1 MLTLSVTKVCN
12 KGDYL
17 FSVFNGFGR
26 FSCFW
31 TLFVFKGLL
40 SFLLLSNEK
49 VTSSSPHVLH
59 SLLCCD
65 KYIPENIVWLWRPPT
80 TKSDLTNMPYG
91 WKIKQPNQMA
101 PSILNLLFVYNNT
114 CAKWGERSLLFKTV
128 PYHLGPW
135 HDMMWPSGDNDDND
149 GQHLPT
155 KVCNWPPL
163 SYHIYVFVGKCYPP
177 LITSQKCLQNFLQN
191 IPRTIFDEFCI
202 LWMIW
207 L

>member
-1 MLTLSVTKVCN
+1 M
-12 KGDYL
+12 
-17 FSVFNGFGR
+17 
-26 FSCFW
+26 
-31 TLFVFKGLL
+31 
-40 SFLLLSNEK
+40 
-49 VTSSSPHVLH
+49 TSSSPHVLH

-114 CAKWGERSLLFKTV
+114 CAKRGERSLLFKTV
-128 PYHLGPW
+128 PYHLGPCGLVVI
-135 HDMMWPSGDNDDND
+135 MMTMMVNIYQPRFAIDPPSPITYMY
-149 GQHLPT
+149 L
-155 KVCNWPPL
+155 L
-163 SYHIYVFVGKCYPP
+163 EKCYPP
-177 LITSQKCLQNFLQN
+177 FITSQKCLQNFLQN

>member
-1 MLTLSVTKVCN
+1 MEKAIPGCNECCSNLKGVDFECN

-65 KYIPENIVWLWRPPT
+65 KYIPENIV
-80 TKSDLTNMPYG
+80 
-91 WKIKQPNQMA
+91 
-101 PSILNLLFVYNNT
+101 
-114 CAKWGERSLLFKTV
+114 
-128 PYHLGPW
+128 
-135 HDMMWPSGDNDDND
+135 
-149 GQHLPT
+149 
-155 KVCNWPPL
+155 
-163 SYHIYVFVGKCYPP
+163 
-177 LITSQKCLQNFLQN
+177 
-191 IPRTIFDEFCI
+191 
-202 LWMIW
+202 
-207 L
+207 

>member
-1 MLTLSVTKVCN
+1 MVEEKNLRKRLNGTNCNWVYRFRGISMKEKRGRKFVQFQLQSMANLGQWELQWKRQFLVATNATVIQRVLTLSVTKMCN
-12 KGDYL
+12 KGDYW

-80 TKSDLTNMPYG
+80 TKSDLTNMP
-91 WKIKQPNQMA
+91 
-101 PSILNLLFVYNNT
+101 
-114 CAKWGERSLLFKTV
+114 
-128 PYHLGPW
+128 
-135 HDMMWPSGDNDDND
+135 
-149 GQHLPT
+149 
-155 KVCNWPPL
+155 
-163 SYHIYVFVGKCYPP
+163 
-177 LITSQKCLQNFLQN
+177 
-191 IPRTIFDEFCI
+191 
-202 LWMIW
+202 
-207 L
+207 